1 MADPQT
7 AQPYEPD
14 STSSQA
20 QRPALVATSPAI
32 GTPYVHHR
40 SFLGDI
46 VAGALFGD
54 FARDLRVPGAVTQ
67 IILSFIPLIGS
78 MCAVRDLIAD
88 LRHHDRTGAFLNVLA
103 LAPILGGFSKTLEV
117 VRSFAHVSH
126 AIRITQHQREQQR
139 EQRNQQQANL
149 PSRPSR

>member
-1 MADPQT
+1 MADPRSPL
-7 AQPYEPD
+7 PYELGGAY
-14 STSSQA
+14 SSA
-20 QRPALVATSPAI
+20 SRASVVEAPAV
-32 GTPYVHHR
+32 TPYVHHR

-67 IILSFIPLIGS
+67 IVLAFIPLIGT

-103 LAPILGGFSKTLEV
+103 LAPVIGGFSKTLEV
-117 VRSFAHVSH
+117 VRGFAHVSH
-126 AIRITQHQREQQR
+126 AIRVTQVQRDQR
-139 EQRNQQQANL
+139 RQAK
-149 PSRPSR
+149 R